1 MTDVSKY
8 LAFIPARGGSK
19 RLPGKN
25 LINFRGKP
33 LIAWTIEAAMK
44 SQFIDEIIVS
54 TDSQNIADISQQCG
68 VNVPNLRP
76 KHLGGDLISVVD
88 VLINYLK
95 TRDSLPKHVVVL
107 QPTSPLRSANHIDDA
122 IGKMQ
127 HNDAIVSVTKVK
139 KPAAWSNILPEDC
152 SLTNFLDKSMHNRQS
167 QEFENRF
174 AFNGAIYIC
183 KTERLLS
190 EKSLILSSRT
200 LAYKMSYEDSVDID
214 DEIDLLIAKGVHMGL
229 SKAIKRLDE

>member
-1 MTDVSKY
+1 M
-8 LAFIPARGGSK
+8 
-19 RLPGKN
+19 
-25 LINFRGKP
+25 
-33 LIAWTIEAAMK
+33 

-54 TDSQNIADISQQCG
+54 TDSQNIADIVTCG

-174 AFNGAIYIC
+174 SFNGAYILDR
-183 KTERLLS
+183 EFLS
-190 EKSLILSSRT
+190 EK
-200 LAYKMSYEDSVDID
+200 V
-214 DEIDLLIAKGVHMGL
+214 
-229 SKAIKRLDE
+229 

>member
-1 MTDVSKY
+1 MAITDDGCFEIFSVYPSQ
-8 LAFIPARGGSK
+8 GGSK

-76 KHLGGDLISVVD
+76 KHLSGDLISVVD

-95 TRDSLPKHVVVL
+95 TQDSLPKHVSCFA
-107 QPTSPLRSANHIDDA
+107 TD
-122 IGKMQ
+122 
-127 HNDAIVSVTKVK
+127 
-139 KPAAWSNILPEDC
+139 
-152 SLTNFLDKSMHNRQS
+152 LTIAVCKSYR
-167 QEFENRF
+167 
-174 AFNGAIYIC
+174 
-183 KTERLLS
+183 
-190 EKSLILSSRT
+190 
-200 LAYKMSYEDSVDID
+200 
-214 DEIDLLIAKGVHMGL
+214 
-229 SKAIKRLDE
+229 